1 MASAGKATRELSSPG
16 ALAGKELRKSMI
28 TRRALKAEVV
38 RLTYRVQEL
47 EDRLCPCEQ
56 HDYIKVDTEYE
67 CSPVG
72 VDAIGVYRCK
82 RCGKK
87 IKRYW

>member
-1 MASAGKATRELSSPG
+1 
-16 ALAGKELRKSMI
+16 MI

-47 EDRLCPCEQ
+47 EDRLCPYEQ

-67 CSPVG
+67 YSPVG

>member
-1 MASAGKATRELSSPG
+1 
-16 ALAGKELRKSMI
+16 MI

-56 HDYIKVDTEYE
+56 HDYIKRLIPSMNARLPALTQ
-67 CSPVG
+67 SASTG
-72 VDAIGVYRCK
+72 VNAAARKSRGTGNLFLFGSFAY
-82 RCGKK
+82 
-87 IKRYW
+87 